1 MGCPVGSER
10 WKEEALRVRKGERE
24 GTGVGHRATGQ
35 GTVSIRIR
43 RWGALDYK
51 VVFVWG
57 GGSSAAKQP
66 DWLPSI
72 V

>member
-1 MGCPVGSER
+1 MGSER
-10 WKEEALRVRKGERE
+10 WEEETVRVRKGERE
-24 GTGVGHRATGQ
+24 GVGDGTQGHRAGNCVRKNQ
-35 GTVSIRIR
+35 AMGSARLQSSIC
-43 RWGALDYK
+43 L
-51 VVFVWG
+51 G

>member
-1 MGCPVGSER
+1 M
-10 WKEEALRVRKGERE
+10 
-24 GTGVGHRATGQ
+24 GHRATGQ

-57 GGSSAAKQP
+57 RGFKCGKAT
-66 DWLPSI
+66 
-72 V
+72 

>member
-1 MGCPVGSER
+1 MGRGDSEGQER
-10 WKEEALRVRKGERE
+10 ERKGMGNR
-24 GTGVGHRATGQ
+24 TQGHRARNCVHKNQ
-35 GTVSIRIR
+35 AM
-43 RWGALDYK
+43 GALDYK